1 MQLEEKC
8 YAGDVNQNMLELLLC
23 GTLQMYKVMVGVIQ
37 IQQKNMQCHHHLSRH
52 HHLVTM
58 ANIIIIIWNYFESV

>member
-37 IQQKNMQCHHHLSRH
+37 IQQKKCN
-52 HHLVTM
+52 
-58 ANIIIIIWNYFESV
+58 AIIICHVINI